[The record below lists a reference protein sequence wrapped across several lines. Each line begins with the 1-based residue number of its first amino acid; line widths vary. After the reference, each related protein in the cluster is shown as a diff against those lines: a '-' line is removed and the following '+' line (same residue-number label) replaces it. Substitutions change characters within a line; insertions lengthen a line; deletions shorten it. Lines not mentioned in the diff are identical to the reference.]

1 MTESTTSSETGL
13 PTTARSPTART
24 GRLVGI
30 DMARGLAVL
39 GMFAAHTVPSGWL
52 HTLVSGRSAALF
64 AVLAGVSIALL
75 SGGTE
80 PHTGRRR
87 TASAVR
93 IAARAVPLFVLGLLL
108 TSMQVPAMVILAFYG
123 VLFLLAIPLLPL
135 RATSLAVSAAVLA
148 VVTPLVSF
156 LVRSNMPSPK
166 RLGYTPDL
174 ADFTS
179 LEGVAEAFR
188 AIVLT
193 GAYPVLT
200 WIPFLLAGMAL
211 GRLEPRVFRGRLVAI
226 GAGLALLGYGV
237 SWLAL
242 YVFGG
247 FERIVGIYQGK
258 FPPRVV
264 EELLAS
270 NLGTVPTRDPA
281 YLLTAGAHS
290 GTPFE
295 IIGAAGVALA
305 VIGLCLF
312 AERSRTVLF
321 PLAAVGALAL
331 TCYAGHLLVLR
342 ALGPER
348 LAPLMGEHP
357 HALWLLLV
365 TGALLCAALWRRFLG
380 RGPLEW
386 TLHRLTAA
394 LGKLIVRG
402 NPTSAENSTSE

>member
-1 MTESTTSSETGL
+1 
-13 PTTARSPTART
+13 
-24 GRLVGI
+24 
-30 DMARGLAVL
+30 MARGLAVL
-39 GMFAAHTVPSGWL
+39 GMFAAHTVPPGWL
-52 HTLVSGRSAALF
+52 YTLVSGRSSALF

-87 TASAVR
+87 TLSAVR
-93 IAARAVPLFVLGLLL
+93 IAVRAVVLFVLGLVL
-108 TSMQVPAMVILAFYG
+108 TSMQVPAMVILTFYG
-123 VLFLLAIPLLPL
+123 VLFVLAIPLLPL
-135 RATSLAVSAAVLA
+135 RATWLAVLAAVLA

-156 LVRSNMPSPK
+156 LIRSDIPIPN

-179 LEGVAEAFR
+179 IEGVAEAFR

-211 GRLEPRVFRGRLVAI
+211 GRLGPLGRKEPLVALGI
-226 GAGLALLGYGV
+226 GLALLGYGV

-247 FERIVGIYQGK
+247 LERIVGLYRGK

-270 NLGTVPTRDPA
+270 NLGTVPTEDPV

-295 IIGAAGVALA
+295 IIGATGVALT

-312 AERSRTVLF
+312 AERSRTTLF

-331 TCYAGHLLVLR
+331 TCYVGHLLVLR
-342 ALGPER
+342 AFGPGGLAR
-348 LAPLMGEHP
+348 LIGGHSYG
-357 HALWLLLV
+357 LWLVLAV
-365 TGALLCAALWRRFLG
+365 GALLCAALWRRFLG

-386 TLHRLTAA
+386 ALHRLSA
-394 LGKLIVRG
+394 LTGRVIVRG

>member
-1 MTESTTSSETGL
+1 
-13 PTTARSPTART
+13 
-24 GRLVGI
+24 
-30 DMARGLAVL
+30 MARGLAVL
-39 GMFAAHTVPSGWL
+39 GMFAAHTVPSGGWL
-52 HTLVSGRSAALF
+52 YTLVSGRSAALF

-87 TASAVR
+87 TLSAVR
-93 IAARAVPLFVLGLLL
+93 IAVRAVVLFVLGLVL
-108 TSMQVPAMVILAFYG
+108 TSMQVPAMVILTFYG
-123 VLFLLAIPLLPL
+123 VLFVLAIPLLPL
-135 RATSLAVSAAVLA
+135 RATWLAVLAAVLA

-156 LVRSNMPSPK
+156 LIRSDIPTPN

-179 LEGVAEAFR
+179 LGGVAEAFR

-211 GRLEPRVFRGRLVAI
+211 GRLGPRGHRGPLVAI
-226 GAGLALLGYGV
+226 GIGLALLGYGV

-242 YVFGG
+242 YAFGG
-247 FERIVGIYQGK
+247 FERLVGLYRGK

-270 NLGTVPTRDPA
+270 NLGTVPTEDPA

-295 IIGAAGVALA
+295 IIGATGVALA

-312 AERSRTVLF
+312 VERPRTVLF

-342 ALGPER
+342 AFGPGG
-348 LAPLMGEHP
+348 LAHLIGEHSYT
-357 HALWLLLV
+357 LWLLLV
-365 TGALLCAALWRRFLG
+365 TGALLSAALWRRFLG

-386 TLHRLTAA
+386 ALHRLSA
-394 LGKLIVRG
+394 LIGRVIVRG